1 MNVHVYNE
9 LDGPTK
15 RAQTDAEVRQVLA
28 KLAADTGT
36 RDLVVAVYLVDE
48 GDAWRGHL
56 ASTKMLSP
64 GAFRDGRGKWRFI
77 RRFPQPA
84 SLPSKFFLIR
94 IMIGPGCRRR
104 KVFSD
109 GYGMTII
116 TKDFYAFLAVLFAHE
131 LHHFRRHHLGLH
143 EGEREICA
151 NRWAVQQATKAGYV
165 FQASWR
171 KRKSRKM
178 ATNTPNRRSRL
189 ALQDPPCGSRTSDVV
204 SDFLEPFSPYLP
216 QLFQRHRW
224 HDPCYRGRLSRGEG
238 HPGAC

>member
-94 IMIGPGCRRR
+94 IMIGRGCRRR
-104 KVFSD
+104 KVFPD

-178 ATNTPNRRSRL
+178 ATNTPKRTPSGSNSALLRKVKLLSSRL
-189 ALQDPPCGSRTSDVV
+189 STDDLVV
-204 SDFLEPFSPYLP
+204 LADWTYSCIDQLEARERC
-216 QLFQRHRW
+216 QEKETH
-224 HDPCYRGRLSRGEG
+224 
-238 HPGAC
+238 